1 MQSDVGGLLESIDW
15 RITMR
20 EIYNQGRVVGY
31 SAYELY
37 VRQHISED
45 PDSEPLTERQWLSM
59 NLGTGVSAI
68 IKLDNNSIV
77 KTIDGYNIHEINLP
91 QGSLLFA
98 ASTVVGSLFIGSAH
112 FSGNSLFADYV
123 ESYGSLIPN
132 TAASHPDD
140 SALPLPTK
148 IDSIDAATKSYRQ
161 IVDGVVFTRTKWEES
176 GKQAPYMDC
185 SPGFNTTD
193 PTPVVRILT
202 YGEFT
207 EPVQILLSGFML
219 KSGLAGL
226 VDDSGSTNTP
236 DSINSDF
243 LGPAVLPWA
252 AKIVF
257 SIPSAADAGKT
268 YVSRSTDGYVAHVE
282 LGSAHTRSIALQDDA
297 GAELTRTAYD
307 TFDDNSP
314 ELGDKPLTWNLLMSM
329 LASDKGTDILG
340 NALRQLR
347 SNLPNLDTT
356 PIGPGVLKL
365 SGTGE
370 SKVGGKLSSGDNYPI
385 HTGTQ
390 YIEFRNGLRLY
401 ISNTAPTDNDIPI
414 GSIGI
419 GW

>member
-1 MQSDVGGLLESIDW
+1 
-15 RITMR
+15 MR

-31 SAYELY
+31 SAYEIY
-37 VRQHISED
+37 VRQHMSDD
-45 PDSEPLTERQWLSM
+45 PDNEPLTERQWLSM

-68 IKLDNNSIV
+68 IKLDNSSIV
-77 KTIDGYNIHEINLP
+77 KTVDGYNIHEINLP

-112 FSGNSLFADYV
+112 FSENNMFADYV

-132 TAASHPDD
+132 TPASHPDD
-140 SALPLPTK
+140 SVIPLPTQ
-148 IDSIDAATKSYRQ
+148 IDSIAAATKTYRQ
-161 IVDGVVFTRTKWEES
+161 IVDGVVFTRTKWKES
-176 GKQAPYMDC
+176 DKQVPYMDC
-185 SPGFNTTD
+185 SPSFSRTD

-202 YGEFT
+202 RGEFI

-226 VDDSGSTNTP
+226 VDASGSTNTP
-236 DSINSDF
+236 DSVNGDF
-243 LGPAVLPWA
+243 LGPVVLPWA

-268 YVSRSTDGYVAHVE
+268 YVSKSTDGYIAHVE
-282 LGSAHTRSIALQDDA
+282 LGSEHTLSIALQDDA
-297 GAELTRTAYD
+297 GTELTRTAYN

-329 LASDKGTDILG
+329 LSSDKGTDILG
-340 NALRQLR
+340 DALRKVR

-356 PIGPGVLKL
+356 SIGPGVLTL

-370 SKVGGKLSSGDNYPI
+370 SHVGGKLSSGDTYPI

>member
-1 MQSDVGGLLESIDW
+1 
-15 RITMR
+15 MR

-37 VRQHISED
+37 VRQHMSDD

-68 IKLDNNSIV
+68 IKLDNSSIV

-112 FSGNSLFADYV
+112 FSENNMFADYV

-132 TAASHPDD
+132 TLASHPND
-140 SALPLPTK
+140 SVVPLPTQ
-148 IDSIDAATKSYRQ
+148 IDSIDAVTKTYRQ
-161 IVDGVVFTRTKWEES
+161 IVDGVVFTRTKWRES
-176 GKQAPYMDC
+176 EKQVPYMDC
-185 SPGFNTTD
+185 SPSFSKTD

-202 YGEFT
+202 HGELI

-226 VDDSGSTNTP
+226 VDDSGSTHTP

-268 YVSRSTDGYVAHVE
+268 YVSKGTDGYVAHVE
-282 LGSAHTRSIALQDDA
+282 IGSKHTRSIALQDDA
-297 GAELTRTAYD
+297 GNELTRTAYN

-329 LASDKGTDILG
+329 LSSDKGTDILG
-340 NALRQLR
+340 FALRTFR

-356 PIGPGVLKL
+356 SIGPDGVLKL
-365 SGTGE
+365 SGTGD
-370 SKVGGKLSSGDNYPI
+370 SHVGGKLSSGDNYPI

>member
-1 MQSDVGGLLESIDW
+1 
-15 RITMR
+15 MR

-68 IKLDNNSIV
+68 IKLDNSSIV
-77 KTIDGYNIHEINLP
+77 KTVDGYNIHEINLP

-176 GKQAPYMDC
+176 GKQVPYMDC
-185 SPGFNTTD
+185 LPGFNTTD

-202 YGEFT
+202 YGELA

-226 VDDSGSTNTP
+226 VDDSGSTHTP

-252 AKIVF
+252 AKIIF
-257 SIPSAADAGKT
+257 SVPSAANAGKT

-282 LGSAHTRSIALQDDA
+282 LGSEHTRSIALQDDA

-340 NALRQLR
+340 SALRQLR
-347 SNLPNLDTT
+347 SNLPDLDTT
-356 PIGPGVLKL
+356 SIGPGVLKL

-385 HTGTQ
+385 HTSTQ
-390 YIEFRNGLRLY
+390 YIEFQNGIRLY
-401 ISNTAPTDNDIPI
+401 ISNTAPTDKDIPI

>member
-1 MQSDVGGLLESIDW
+1 MSD
-15 RITMR
+15 
-20 EIYNQGRVVGY
+20 
-31 SAYELY
+31 
-37 VRQHISED
+37 D

-68 IKLDNNSIV
+68 IKLDNSSIV

-112 FSGNSLFADYV
+112 FSENNMFADYV

-132 TAASHPDD
+132 TLASHPND
-140 SALPLPTK
+140 SVVPLPTQ
-148 IDSIDAATKSYRQ
+148 IDPIDEVTKTYRQ
-161 IVDGVVFTRTKWEES
+161 IVDGVVFTRTKWRES
-176 GKQAPYMDC
+176 EKQVPYMDC
-185 SPGFNTTD
+185 SPSFSKTD

-202 YGEFT
+202 RGELI

-226 VDDSGSTNTP
+226 VNDSGSTNTP
-236 DSINSDF
+236 DSINGDF

-268 YVSRSTDGYVAHVE
+268 YVSKGTDGYVAHVE
-282 LGSAHTRSIALQDDA
+282 IGSEHTRSIALQDDV
-297 GAELTRTAYD
+297 GNELIRTAYN

-329 LASDKGTDILG
+329 LSSDKGTDILG
-340 NALRQLR
+340 FALRTFR

-356 PIGPGVLKL
+356 SIGPGGVLKL
-365 SGTGE
+365 SGTGD
-370 SKVGGKLSSGDNYPI
+370 SHVGGKLSSGDNYPI

-401 ISNTAPTDNDIPI
+401 ISNTAPTDKDIPI

>member
-1 MQSDVGGLLESIDW
+1 
-15 RITMR
+15 MR

-37 VRQHISED
+37 VRQRISED
-45 PDSEPLTERQWLSM
+45 PDNEPLTERQWLSM

-68 IKLDNNSIV
+68 IKLDNRSIV
-77 KTIDGYNIHEINLP
+77 KTVDGYNIHEINLP

-112 FSGNSLFADYV
+112 FSENNMFADYV

-132 TAASHPDD
+132 TPASHPND
-140 SALPLPTK
+140 SVIPLPTQ
-148 IDSIDAATKSYRQ
+148 IDSIAAVTETYRQ
-161 IVDGVVFTRTKWEES
+161 IVDGVVFTRTKWRES
-176 GKQAPYMDC
+176 EKQVPYMDC
-185 SPGFNTTD
+185 SPSFSKTD

-202 YGEFT
+202 YGEII

-236 DSINSDF
+236 DSINGDF

-252 AKIVF
+252 SKIVF
-257 SIPSAADAGKT
+257 STPSAADAGKT
-268 YVSRSTDGYVAHVE
+268 YVSKSADGYVAHVE
-282 LGSAHTRSIALQDDA
+282 IGSEHTRSIALQDDA
-297 GAELTRTAYD
+297 GNELTRTAYD

-329 LASDKGTDILG
+329 LSSDRGTDILG
-340 NALRQLR
+340 DVLRKLR
-347 SNLPNLDTT
+347 SNLPHLDTT
-356 PIGPGVLKL
+356 SIGPGVLKL
-365 SGTGE
+365 SGTSE
-370 SKVGGKLSSGDNYPI
+370 SHVGGKLSSGDNYPI

-390 YIEFRNGLRLY
+390 YIEFRNGIRLY
-401 ISNTAPTDNDIPI
+401 ISNTAPTDKDIPI